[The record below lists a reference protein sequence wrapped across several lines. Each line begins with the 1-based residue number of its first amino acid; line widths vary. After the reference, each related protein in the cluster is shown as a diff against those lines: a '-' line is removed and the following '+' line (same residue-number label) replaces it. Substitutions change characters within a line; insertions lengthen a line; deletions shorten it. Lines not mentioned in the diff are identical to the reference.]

1 MLKKTYELKKSI
13 NDKNE
18 KNIEKIL
25 DDENLNSYLQQY
37 FNNVYELLKSDK
49 YNLKNINELL
59 DIVIEHFKIKLIDLD
74 KKMLDNMEENI

>member
-1 MLKKTYELKKSI
+1 M
-13 NDKNE
+13 
-18 KNIEKIL
+18 